1 MVLKEYW
8 PRCLQELIEFQQIA
22 NAEQPEFE
30 KVVSDVKSAADDFF
44 LVSLSEYGCERWEK
58 ILGLSVEPGDTLQ
71 DRRDRILIKYL
82 DQLPYTYRTLLKYLA
97 TVSEDF
103 TVTLNEN
110 AYDLYIRIRLEG
122 YAQRD
127 ALAATLGQMIP
138 ANLVLRLRTDIP
150 QDDQP
155 TKTAAC
161 SAMATMNRHKYTP
174 ATEGGKANGKIQVH
188 CHGRRKRSPN
198 SPYRVRTEI
207 DTDTRGRRKR
217 RRPGQP

>member
-44 LVSLSEYGCERWEK
+44 LVS
-58 ILGLSVEPGDTLQ
+58 LSVEPGDTLQ

-155 TKTAAC
+155 AKTAAC

-174 ATEGGKANGKIQVH
+174 AT
-188 CHGRRKRSPN
+188 
-198 SPYRVRTEI
+198 
-207 DTDTRGRRKR
+207 
-217 RRPGQP
+217 

>member
-22 NAEQPEFE
+22 NAEQPELE
-30 KVVSDVKSAADDFF
+30 TALDDVRTAADDFF
-44 LVSLSEYGCERWEK
+44 LATLSEYGCQRWEA
-58 ILGLSVEPGDTLQ
+58 IMGLHAADGDTLEA
-71 DRRDRILIKYL
+71 RRERILIKYL

-97 TVSEDF
+97 TISEDF

-150 QDDQP
+150 QDDQ
-155 TKTAAC
+155 
-161 SAMATMNRHKYTP
+161 NGRLFRYGYNEP
-174 ATEGGKANGKIQVH
+174 AQIHAGNV
-188 CHGRRKRSPN
+188 RRKNEWQNSSPL
-198 SPYRVRTEI
+198 SRTAEA
-207 DTDTRGRRKR
+207 K
-217 RRPGQP
+217 P

>member
-8 PRCLQELIEFQQIA
+8 PRYLQELIEFQQIA

-30 KVVSDVKSAADDFF
+30 KALSDVKSAADDFF
-44 LVSLSEYGCERWEK
+44 LVSLSEYGCGRWEK

-103 TVTLNEN
+103 TAQVDAWAREKELYARN
-110 AYDLYIRIRLEG
+110 AV
-122 YAQRD
+122 AQAERERD

-155 TKTAAC
+155 AKTAVC

-174 ATEGGKANGKIQVH
+174 AT
-188 CHGRRKRSPN
+188 
-198 SPYRVRTEI
+198 
-207 DTDTRGRRKR
+207 
-217 RRPGQP
+217 

>member
-30 KVVSDVKSAADDFF
+30 KVVSDVKSAVDDFF

-103 TVTLNEN
+103 TVTLNVN
-110 AYDLYIRIRLEG
+110 AYDLYIPRKPTVYGHQTEDVLFFSLVRIYVSICQPARCTFL
-122 YAQRD
+122 
-127 ALAATLGQMIP
+127 LAYFRP
-138 ANLVLRLRTDIP
+138 N
-150 QDDQP
+150 
-155 TKTAAC
+155 
-161 SAMATMNRHKYTP
+161 
-174 ATEGGKANGKIQVH
+174 
-188 CHGRRKRSPN
+188 RRKDGYTAFSLCIKYKMSECALPLRSGF
-198 SPYRVRTEI
+198 TEVI
-207 DTDTRGRRKR
+207 CITFSFQER
-217 RRPGQP
+217 

>member
-1 MVLKEYW
+1 M
-8 PRCLQELIEFQQIA
+8 
-22 NAEQPEFE
+22 
-30 KVVSDVKSAADDFF
+30 
-44 LVSLSEYGCERWEK
+44 
-58 ILGLSVEPGDTLQ
+58 
-71 DRRDRILIKYL
+71 
-82 DQLPYTYRTLLKYLA
+82 KYLA

-155 TKTAAC
+155 AKTAVC

-174 ATEGGKANGKIQVH
+174 AT
-188 CHGRRKRSPN
+188 
-198 SPYRVRTEI
+198 
-207 DTDTRGRRKR
+207 
-217 RRPGQP
+217 

>member
-82 DQLPYTYRTLLKYLA
+82 DQLPYTYRTLLKYLMFFI
-97 TVSEDF
+97 TSTSPSMEVVKSNFGLRYLHVSF
-103 TVTLNEN
+103 SL
-110 AYDLYIRIRLEG
+110 
-122 YAQRD
+122 
-127 ALAATLGQMIP
+127 
-138 ANLVLRLRTDIP
+138 
-150 QDDQP
+150 
-155 TKTAAC
+155 
-161 SAMATMNRHKYTP
+161 
-174 ATEGGKANGKIQVH
+174 
-188 CHGRRKRSPN
+188 
-198 SPYRVRTEI
+198 
-207 DTDTRGRRKR
+207 
-217 RRPGQP
+217 